1 MRSSIAFI
9 LGPQNPRYARA
20 ANQRRW
26 RAGPPRSAARSALGV
41 GKLIT
46 ERDDARDL
54 PAVVA
59 SPVAGFARARWL
71 WLFRAG
77 RAGRSVVG
85 LGGGR
90 RAGHVSL
97 PVSYCGCC
105 PADRCRAVNRDG
117 HAGVRGGGAGLRRC
131 WPLGGG

>member
-9 LGPQNPRYARA
+9 LGAKNTRYARA

-26 RAGPPRSAARSALGV
+26 RAGPPRSAARSAPGV

-77 RAGRSVVG
+77 GAGRSVVG

-97 PVSYCGCC
+97 PVSYCGCRR
-105 PADRCRAVNRDG
+105 ADGCRADSRAG
-117 HAGVRGGGAGLRRC
+117 HAGVRGGGARQRPC
-131 WPLGGG
+131 